1 MNTLI
6 HKRPVTKEEISEE
19 IRKFIDYFEK
29 EELPVVAIYEA
40 EDLIYDLAYWAQPV
54 ADSWPLGGTIWTYD
68 FEHQQKTYLIHQ
80 NSKIEEVDGFEFFEL
95 QIWEIFEKYP
105 QKLLT
110 AQYIVVVEA
119 NRDSATVYYTE
130 NSSRLQNKILGI
142 ISKCREI
149 KKEVQKFIA
158 GK

>member
-29 EELPVVAIYEA
+29 EELPVAAIYEA

-54 ADSWPLGGTIWTYD
+54 ADSWPLGGTAWTYNS
-68 FEHQQKTYLIHQ
+68 EHQQKTYLVHEDDT
-80 NSKIEEVDGFEFFEL
+80 IEEVDEFEFFEL
-95 QIWEIFEKYP
+95 PVWKVFEKYP

-110 AQYIVVVEA
+110 TKYIIIAEMHEDVA
-119 NRDSATVYYTE
+119 SICYTE
-130 NSSRLQNKILGI
+130 NTTAVQNKILRI
-142 ISKCREI
+142 IREKQEI
-149 KKEVQKFIA
+149 RQKIQKLLA
-158 GK
+158 GL

>member
-29 EELPVVAIYEA
+29 EELPVAAIYEA

-80 NSKIEEVDGFEFFEL
+80 GGTIEKVDEFEFLNSRFGRYL
-95 QIWEIFEKYP
+95 
-105 QKLLT
+105 
-110 AQYIVVVEA
+110 
-119 NRDSATVYYTE
+119 RDIPK
-130 NSSRLQNKILGI
+130 N
-142 ISKCREI
+142 
-149 KKEVQKFIA
+149 F
-158 GK
+158 

>member
-1 MNTLI
+1 MNILI

-54 ADSWPLGGTIWTYD
+54 ADSWPLGGTVWTYD
-68 FEHQQKTYLIHQ
+68 FERQQKTYLIHQ

-110 AQYIVVVEA
+110 AQYIVVVET

-130 NSSRLQNKILGI
+130 NSSILQNKILGVI
-142 ISKCREI
+142 AQCRRI
-149 KKEVQKFIA
+149 KQEVQKLLA
-158 GK
+158 GE

>member
-29 EELPVVAIYEA
+29 EELPVAAIYEA

-80 NSKIEEVDGFEFFEL
+80 GGTIEKVDEFEFFEQ
-95 QIWEIFEKYP
+95 QIWKIFERYP

-110 AQYIVVVEA
+110 AQYIAVVET

-142 ISKCREI
+142 ISEYRKT
-149 KKEVQKFIA
+149 KKEVQKLPA